1 MTYKNTLMMSLSD
14 ISWGK
19 ESGLWEGTGKV
30 EVYGLVREWLGYGEP
45 KYSLYFSIPYCIV
58 QSSIDTPV
66 SMNSPLVYHV

>member
-19 ESGLWEGTGKV
+19 ESGLG
-30 EVYGLVREWLGYGEP
+30 EVYGLVREWLGYVGNQSP
-45 KYSLYFSIPYCIV
+45 LYFSIPYCIV